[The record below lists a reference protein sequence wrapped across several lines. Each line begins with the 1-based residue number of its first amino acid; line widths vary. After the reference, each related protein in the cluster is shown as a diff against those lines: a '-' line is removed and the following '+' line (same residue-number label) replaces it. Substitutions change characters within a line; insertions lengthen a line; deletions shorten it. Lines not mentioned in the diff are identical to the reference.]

1 MICMAS
7 VESDA
12 HECEIELV
20 ARFIVFH
27 DQSDHKSAEVNDTEG
42 LLEPQSMSARTAELL
57 RPGSWSNRMRVQHPE
72 TG

>member
-1 MICMAS
+1 MIFMAS

-27 DQSDHKSAEVNDTEG
+27 DQSNHKSAEVNDIEG
-42 LLEPQSMSARTAELL
+42 ILEPQSMSARTAEL
-57 RPGSWSNRMRVQHPE
+57 
-72 TG
+72 